1 MRGEQQLKAGRLKAA
16 DCEGEGGERGKKVS
30 GKEGPKSLGWKLLS
44 DLPQSNNSWS
54 LSELFP
60 KITEWLPLIYF
71 LNMARLSVPLVNF
84 PMRLSAYNLFPFFL
98 LEEKLYIHYFSWS
111 VTLSH
116 CSLDIV
122 DSSHFVNTDDTKT
135 ADILAFLLEV
145 SLLPRVNGVLTVL
158 V

>member
-16 DCEGEGGERGKKVS
+16 DWEGEGGERGKRVS

-84 PMRLSAYNLFPFFL
+84 PMRLSAYNLFPFFSWRKNYTYIIFLGL
-98 LEEKLYIHYFSWS
+98 LLFPTVALTLWIH
-111 VTLSH
+111 L
-116 CSLDIV
+116 
-122 DSSHFVNTDDTKT
+122 
-135 ADILAFLLEV
+135 IL
-145 SLLPRVNGVLTVL
+145 
-158 V
+158 